1 MISPKHNSVF
11 KKITKK
17 AVYFLVLFN
26 LLFSLVSPA
35 LVVPIPVVLSDFKI
49 SRAQIKE
56 LVFKLLL
63 ADEAK
68 AQEVGA
74 PGDIGL
80 APGAPGAAEVTAAG
94 GGLPVIDT
102 SGNIL
107 KGIGNALQKSLHG
120 LKIAFELLNNNASF
134 VLKTLR
140 L

>member
-68 AQEVGA
+68 AQA
-74 PGDIGL
+74 IADIGRWASEGKPQFTIAARFSLDQVVAAHQTVERGEKIGHVLL
-80 APGAPGAAEVTAAG
+80 AP
-94 GGLPVIDT
+94 L
-102 SGNIL
+102 
-107 KGIGNALQKSLHG
+107 
-120 LKIAFELLNNNASF
+120 
-134 VLKTLR
+134 
-140 L
+140 